1 MSNAVKRHYTPGEL
15 QMRRATLEDLPA
27 AHALYAAARAFMVQA
42 GNPTQWGAGKFNA
55 YAGLKEAIRRA
66 GVTDVTIDSQ
76 SPLMIAT
83 ADHRSFE
90 LFVGNA
96 RSVEARVY
104 NVAGQQVAFDR
115 ASGDQ
120 LNLNLSHLAA
130 GVYVVNVNGNLSRR
144 IIVK

>member
-1 MSNAVKRHYTPGEL
+1 M
-15 QMRRATLEDLPA
+15 
-27 AHALYAAARAFMVQA
+27 QA
-42 GNPTQWGAGKFNA
+42 GNPTKWGAGKFNA
-55 YAGLKEAIRRA
+55 YEGLKEAIRRA

-76 SPLMIAT
+76 NPLMIST

-96 RSVEARVY
+96 QAIEARVY
-104 NVAGQQVAFDR
+104 NIAGQQVAFDR
-115 ASGDQ
+115 ANGDQ
-120 LNLNLSHLAA
+120 LNLNLAHLAA

>member
-1 MSNAVKRHYTPGEL
+1 MPHRVAK
-15 QMRRATLEDLPA
+15 TLRVFHIPCHD
-27 AHALYAAARAFMVQA
+27 
-42 GNPTQWGAGKFNA
+42 
-55 YAGLKEAIRRA
+55 
-66 GVTDVTIDSQ
+66 
-76 SPLMIAT
+76 
-83 ADHRSFE
+83 E

-120 LNLNLSHLAA
+120 LNLNLSHLAS